1 MWYTLNLWCTLESHN
16 LEPVMHFRKMFGNLK
31 VRAKEGRHT
40 MGVKE
45 RGAGGFSLS
54 GLELT

>member
-1 MWYTLNLWCTLESHN
+1 
-16 LEPVMHFRKMFGNLK
+16 

-45 RGAGGFSLS
+45 RYKRSVIKAGNVSRSPSKSNTEDS
-54 GLELT
+54 GGQIT

>member
-1 MWYTLNLWCTLESHN
+1 
-16 LEPVMHFRKMFGNLK
+16 MHFRKMFGNLK

>member
-1 MWYTLNLWCTLESHN
+1 MIHSYLWFTRESHN

-31 VRAKEGRHT
+31 VRAKESRQT

-45 RGAGGFSLS
+45 GGAGGFSSS